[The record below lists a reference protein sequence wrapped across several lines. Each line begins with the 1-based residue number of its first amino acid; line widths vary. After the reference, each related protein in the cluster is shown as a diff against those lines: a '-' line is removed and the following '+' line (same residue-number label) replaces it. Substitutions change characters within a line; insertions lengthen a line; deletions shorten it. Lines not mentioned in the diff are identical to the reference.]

1 GTIVFPEEMIEDI
14 QGDEADKIQL
24 TIQTA
29 KKSDLPIELQNELKN
44 KPIIQLSLAV
54 DGKQIAW
61 NNPNTPVTISIPYSP
76 TSEELNDLE
85 HIVIWYIDGDGNI
98 VSVPNGRYNKE
109 TGKVTFTTTHFSK
122 YAVAHVIKTFDDI
135 KNVEW
140 AKKPIEVLASKGII
154 KGVSV
159 NK

>member
-1 GTIVFPEEMIEDI
+1 QIKGASSYTLSFTKEGLLSTKKDINIVMDTEIGTIVFPEEMIEDI

-44 KPIIQLSLAV
+44 KPIIQLSLTV

-61 NNPNTPVTISIPYSP
+61 DNPNTPVTISIPYSP

-85 HIVIWYIDGDGNI
+85 HIVIWYID
-98 VSVPNGRYNKE
+98 
-109 TGKVTFTTTHFSK
+109 
-122 YAVAHVIKTFDDI
+122 
-135 KNVEW
+135 
-140 AKKPIEVLASKGII
+140 
-154 KGVSV
+154 
-159 NK
+159 